1 MCVELAH
8 VFPSMGGRRL
18 VTRLTYLAPLM
29 VQSEKQALLPCSL
42 YAFFLKFSF
51 SQMLI
56 SGHLLSFT
64 FSTLPLVFSTPPLH
78 FFSHLHHF
86 ALEVLERCL

>member
-1 MCVELAH
+1 MWVELAH
-8 VFPSMGGRRL
+8 VFPSMGSRRL

-29 VQSEKQALLPCSL
+29 VQSEKQALLHCGL
-42 YAFFLKFSF
+42 YAFFFNSP

-64 FSTLPLVFSTPPLH
+64 FSTLPLIFFTPPLNFLSH
-78 FFSHLHHF
+78 FHHF